1 MILDNFPG
9 SKTRKQGDEEK
20 DAKVEGFSQKSPQFF

>member
-1 MILDNFPG
+1 MTLDNFPG
-9 SKTRKQGDEEK
+9 SKTRKQDEEK